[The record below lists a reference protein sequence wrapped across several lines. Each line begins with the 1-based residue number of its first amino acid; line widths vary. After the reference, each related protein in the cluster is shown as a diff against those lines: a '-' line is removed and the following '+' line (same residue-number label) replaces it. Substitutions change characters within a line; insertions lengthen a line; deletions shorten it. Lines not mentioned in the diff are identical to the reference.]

1 MMNREVSPMAD
12 ETSQT
17 PVAGSVVE
25 MPWVLISNQIQ
36 QLNTNINQRFTDERI
51 RMDDRFTTLTQ
62 RMDDRFAAQEKRIDD
77 RFEQVTQRF
86 DQVAQRFDQVDK
98 RIDTV
103 ELRLGQRID
112 QVDKR
117 LDGLEA
123 RLTFR
128 NSTWLT
134 IILALLTLILGVL
147 LAPHL

>member
-77 RFEQVTQRF
+77 RFDQVTQRF
-86 DQVAQRFDQVDK
+86 EQVDQ

>member
-1 MMNREVSPMAD
+1 MAD

-77 RFEQVTQRF
+77 RFDQVTQRF
-86 DQVAQRFDQVDK
+86 EQVDQ

-112 QVDKR
+112 QVDQR
-117 LDGLEA
+117 IDDLEA

-134 IILALLTLILGVL
+134 IILALLTLMLGVL

>member
-77 RFEQVTQRF
+77 RFDQVTQRF
-86 DQVAQRFDQVDK
+86 EQVDQ

-112 QVDKR
+112 QVDQR
-117 LDGLEA
+117 IDDLEA

-134 IILALLTLILGVL
+134 IILALLTLMLGVL